1 MKKLTLIVLSIF
13 FSLSLFAQETK
24 KDFVQVY
31 YFHRTE
37 RCATCNAIEDGV
49 TSVLNSSYKKDL
61 QKGNIIFSSINY
73 EEDTNSAIIKS
84 YEIEN
89 PTLLIIYN
97 KKDKKEFIDLT
108 DDAFSYARTNPS
120 KFKKIFKSK
129 INDFFR

>member
-1 MKKLTLIVLSIF
+1 MKKLTLILLSIF
-13 FSLSLFAQETK
+13 FSLSLFAQEAK

-37 RCATCNAIEDGV
+37 RCATCNAIEEGL
-49 TSVLNSSYKKDL
+49 TSVLNTSYKKDL
-61 QKGNIIFSSINY
+61 QKGNIIFNSINY
-73 EEDTNSAIIKS
+73 EEDSNKAIIQS

-108 DDAFSYARTNPS
+108 DDAFYYARVNPE